1 MDAVF
6 YFTFY
11 DHDNCDAAGEA
22 ASRSLAFCVGNIVRP
37 WKELENDLADAVSE
51 LEEEYGTHDWNTSPA
66 GVNAIGYS
74 SSEVEVSCYNELMEV
89 YRQEFLNHSPNCVVS
104 NVFEVPNIDDM
115 NDADILQ
122 FTKDAHE
129 QFLADQQ
136 RGVLDAHV
144 TTSGTT
150 IASKKM

>member
-6 YFTFY
+6 YFLFY
-11 DHDNCDAAGEA
+11 DDDRCDADGERIA
-22 ASRSLAFCVGNIVRP
+22 HNLAFYVTNMTRP
-37 WKELENDLADAVSE
+37 WSEIEDDVYESAAQLEG
-51 LEEEYGTHDWNTSPA
+51 EYGVHDWLTSPA
-66 GVNAIGYS
+66 GVPAVGYAS
-74 SSEVEVSCYNELMEV
+74 YEVQADRYDELMQEWRQAFV
-89 YRQEFLNHSPNCVVS
+89 YMDPGCVVS
-104 NVFEVPNIDDM
+104 EVFEVPNMNDM
-115 NDADILQ
+115 NDAEILQ

-144 TTSGTT
+144 TTSSTT